1 MGTVGLSEGG
11 MAVALDTTMTKP
23 LSFALAAVAL
33 FVTACATDVDDDED
47 PDPHPEV
54 DEGEVLDEAGQASLG
69 PDVPDTI
76 AAACAITVSK
86 PNELMIRHLAVV
98 EDSIRTKWTG
108 ALTNANDGA
117 WHFGRL
123 MTEMAGANDPTVFV
137 RSWLSQW
144 AAARTVNGQPVPAR
158 TAIASVIRNWPK
170 TPTGTLDLRKP
181 PMRLLAIVNRF
192 DLRSPGNAGEGRFVF
207 GVLDGAGNPLQ
218 FTIILEYKL
227 PAADPA
233 AVKQWATDWHSLG
246 ALAIGSDAYRTKLAA
261 ITGKFSKRGAFAGRP
276 NGSAISQVRTNEIAL
291 ASPWE
296 LREFR
301 LTSTGQLRMA
311 PSAMTPANGLDR
323 GTVLA
328 DFIRANATAINAQTH
343 TVPLS
348 FQSKP
353 FLAARVTNNIDFWTA
368 PGITD
373 STLRHR
379 FSINTCN
386 GCHGAESSTT
396 FLHVFPRAA
405 GQAAQLSGF
414 LSGVDVVDPVTG
426 TTTRRFSD
434 LNRRANG
441 LKAFLCAP

>member
-1 MGTVGLSEGG
+1 
-11 MAVALDTTMTKP
+11 MTKP
-23 LSFALAAVAL
+23 SSIALIALAL
-33 FVTACATDVDDDED
+33 FVTACATDLDDDED
-47 PDPHPEV
+47 PEPNPEV
-54 DEGEVLDEAGQASLG
+54 DDGELIDEPGQASIG
-69 PDVPDTI
+69 PEVPETI
-76 AAACAITVSK
+76 SACAVTVSK
-86 PNELMIRHLAVV
+86 PAELMIRALAVV
-98 EDSIRTKWTG
+98 EDPIRTRWTG
-108 ALTNANDGA
+108 SLASASDGA

-123 MTEMAGANDPTVFV
+123 MTEMAGANDPAVFV

-144 AAARTVNGQPVPAR
+144 AAARTVNGQTVPAR
-158 TAIASVIRNWPK
+158 TQIAAVLRAWPK
-170 TPTGTLDLRKP
+170 TATGTLDLRKP

-207 GVLDGAGNPLQ
+207 GVLDAAGNPLQ
-218 FTIILEYKL
+218 FTVILEYKL
-227 PAADPA
+227 PAADAA

-246 ALAIGSDAYRTKLAA
+246 ALALGSATYRTTLAA
-261 ITGKFSKRGAFAGRP
+261 ITRKFSRRGAFAGRP

-291 ASPWE
+291 AFPWE

-301 LTSTGQLRMA
+301 LTTTGQLRMA
-311 PSAMTPANGLDR
+311 PSAMTPANNLDN
-323 GTVLA
+323 TATLA
-328 DFIRANATAINAQTH
+328 AFINTNATAINAQTH

-348 FQSKP
+348 FESRP
-353 FLAARVTNNIDFWTA
+353 FLAASVTNNIDFWNA
-368 PGITD
+368 PGVTN

-386 GCHGAESSTT
+386 GCHGAESSTS

-405 GQAAQLSGF
+405 GQPAQLSGF
-414 LSGVDVVDPVTG
+414 LNGVDAVDPVTG